1 MKEKYFIVVNE
12 TKKEIYFASKNQF
25 RAQHFTKF
33 IYQKYDK
40 HVSCV
45 PRYLTQKEIE
55 MYKMLRIWLFL
66 TFFNFFLYIK
76 NKV

>member
-1 MKEKYFIVVNE
+1 MKEKY
-12 TKKEIYFASKNQF
+12 
-25 RAQHFTKF
+25 FTKF

-55 MYKMLRIWLFL
+55 MYKDIISKRG
-66 TFFNFFLYIK
+66 
-76 NKV
+76 